1 VELRERA
8 AKLNQTAVDALRP
21 IVAKHPEATPL
32 LAISLNNLSNR
43 MHALG
48 RREEALAAIEEAVTM
63 RRALAAAQPDT
74 FITALPPRSTI
85 CPITS
90 PRSADARTH
99 SRQVKKRSRCDARS
113 PSRESNLIKLLP
125 ARSTA

>member
-74 FITALPPRSTI
+74 LITDLAAALNNLSNHLA
-85 CPITS
+85 
-90 PRSADARTH
+90 RSADARTH

-113 PSRESNLIKLLP
+113 PSRASNLIKLLP